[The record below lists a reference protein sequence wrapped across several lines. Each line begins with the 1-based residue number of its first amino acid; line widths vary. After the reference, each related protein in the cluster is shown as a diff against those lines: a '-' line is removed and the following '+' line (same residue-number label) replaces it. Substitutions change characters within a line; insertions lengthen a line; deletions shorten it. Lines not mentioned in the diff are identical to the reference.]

1 MDARPA
7 RHGPLKRFSVR
18 AASRP
23 ALCAAT
29 LLYLAVLSLAIRA
42 AQAPVD
48 LTGTWHGTA
57 PDFWVHSIH
66 IAELRAAVLEIE

>member
-7 RHGPLKRFSVR
+7 RHGPLHRFGVG
-18 AASRP
+18 AGSRP
-23 ALCAAT
+23 VLFAAT

-57 PDFWVHSIH
+57 SDFWVNRKPPT
-66 IAELRAAVLEIE
+66 A